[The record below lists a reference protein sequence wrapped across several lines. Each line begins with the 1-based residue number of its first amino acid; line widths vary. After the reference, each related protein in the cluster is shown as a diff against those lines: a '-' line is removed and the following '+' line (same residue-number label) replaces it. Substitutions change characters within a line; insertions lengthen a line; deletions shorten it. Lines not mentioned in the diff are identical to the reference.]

1 MECVTVTIKTLSP
14 VVLTAMNNA
23 AVMTESRNFIN
34 GTVLRGILAA
44 RFIENK
50 KLEREAHKDKE
61 FRELFFSELR
71 FIDANP
77 VQGGKRAFVIPF
89 SLDAGSKLIVV
100 TDEDNIL
107 LKPVIAPDL
116 REFDA
121 LINESQRWASD

>member
-1 MECVTVTIKTLSP
+1 MSLKVLIAP
-14 VVLTAMNNA
+14 V
-23 AVMTESRNFIN
+23 AVFCFIY
-34 GTVLRGILAA
+34 
-44 RFIENK
+44 
-50 KLEREAHKDKE
+50 
-61 FRELFFSELR
+61 
-71 FIDANP
+71 
-77 VQGGKRAFVIPF
+77 FVIPF